1 MSRRTGWISLIAGA
15 AAFLAV
21 ASTATAGMAGL
32 TTTIEAQ
39 KSSLGAADDAVV
51 RITYRNDS
59 QADLYLVRWQTAL
72 QGVEGNLFDV
82 QLDGKPV
89 QYTGRLY
96 KRALPR
102 AEDYVRIPAGGAVA
116 ADVELSSVYDLS
128 RTGEYAIRYRVAL
141 QDALR
146 ADSAKSIAA
155 LGGRTLESNVVF
167 LGVERDERG
176 VAAVETLALLE
187 EIGRPGLPGKA
198 LAPSYVSCS
207 SSRQSLLV
215 TALNNAQGLAQRS
228 RDYLNAVPTASR
240 STDTNYKTWF
250 GTYTSSRWSGVTS
263 DYSNIYSAMST
274 KAFVFYCDCTD
285 SSYAFVYANQPYKVH
300 LCGAFWSAPAT
311 GTDSKAGT
319 LIHETSHFTVVAG
332 TQDYQ
337 YGQTACRS
345 LAISNPT
352 QAVHNADSHEYFAEP
367 R

>member
-1 MSRRTGWISLIAGA
+1 MSRRTGWMSLIAGA

-21 ASTATAGMAGL
+21 ASTAMAGVAGL
-32 TTTIEAQ
+32 TTTLEAQ
-39 KSSLGAADDAVV
+39 KSTLGAADDAVV
-51 RITYRNDS
+51 RITYHNDS
-59 QADLYLVRWQTAL
+59 KADLYLVRWQTAL
-72 QGVEGNLFDV
+72 QGVEGNLFEV
-82 QLDGKPV
+82 QVDGKPV
-89 QYTGRLY
+89 DYTGRLY

-116 ADVELSSVYDLS
+116 ADVELSSVYDMS
-128 RTGEYAIRYRVAL
+128 RTGEYAIRYHVAL

-146 ADSAKSIAA
+146 ADSAKS
-155 LGGRTLESNVVF
+155 LGSVGARTLDSNVVF

-176 VAAVETLALLE
+176 VAAVETLARLD
-187 EIGRPGLPGKA
+187 EIGRPDKA
-198 LAPSYVSCS
+198 LTPSYVSCS
-207 SSRQSLLV
+207 TTRQGQLV

-228 RDYLNAVPTASR
+228 RDYLNAVATASR
-240 STDTNYKTWF
+240 STDSNYKTWF
-250 GTYTSSRWSGVTS
+250 GTYSSGNWSSVTG
-263 DYSNIYSAMST
+263 DYVNIYSAMST

-319 LIHETSHFTVVAG
+319 LIHETSHFTVVAS

-345 LAISNPT
+345 LAISNPKK
-352 QAVHNADSHEYFAEP
+352 AIHNADSHEYFAEP

>member
-1 MSRRTGWISLIAGA
+1 MSLIVAVA
-15 AAFLAV
+15 TFLAF
-21 ASTATAGMAGL
+21 ASTASAGMRGL

-39 KSSLGAADDAVV
+39 KSFLGAADDAVLK
-51 RITYRNDS
+51 ITYRNDS
-59 QADLYLVRWQTAL
+59 AEDLYLVRWQTAL
-72 QGVEGNLFDV
+72 QGVEENLFDV
-82 QLDGKPV
+82 RLDGQPV
-89 QYTGRLY
+89 AYTGRLY
-96 KRALPR
+96 KRATPS
-102 AEDYVRIPAGGAVA
+102 ASDYVRIPAGGSVS

-128 RTGEYAIRYRVAL
+128 RTGEYAIRYHVSL
-141 QDALR
+141 QGALR
-146 ADSAKSIAA
+146 ADAAKVSGPA
-155 LGGRTLESNVVF
+155 GPRTLESNVVF
-167 LGVERDERG
+167 LAAERNERATDAIEKLVQIDE
-176 VAAVETLALLE
+176 AA
-187 EIGRPGLPGKA
+187 RPDKA
-198 LAPSYVSCS
+198 LTPSYVSCS

-250 GTYTSSRWSGVTS
+250 GAYTSSRYSGVTS

-337 YGQTACRS
+337 YGQSACRS
-345 LAISNPT
+345 LAISNPS